1 MYKAEFRYRDAM
13 LALTAQPDGKGWRI
27 TLPDGTECVVPYAEV
42 VGDRVVLHTDTG
54 CVALAF
60 ARTAH
65 GLEIQYR
72 GRVYRFQ
79 RVEAFAG
86 AAPLAHSSAEGA
98 LTAPMPGLVSKV
110 FVQQGERVEAGQR
123 LLVLEAMKTEQ
134 ALRAPFA
141 GVVARLNAREGDL
154 VQEGAVL
161 IVLEESLDSDAGTRK
176 PPP

>member
-1 MYKAEFRYRDAM
+1 MYRAEFRYRDAT

-27 TLPDGTECVVPYAEV
+27 TLPDSMERVVRHAEV
-42 VGDRVVLHTDTG
+42 VGDRLVLHTEAG
-54 CVALAF
+54 RVVLAF
-60 ARTAH
+60 VRTAQ

-79 RVEAFAG
+79 RVEAVAG
-86 AAPLAHSSAEGA
+86 EALTHSSAAGV

-110 FVQQGERVEAGQR
+110 FVEQGARVEAGQR

-161 IVLEESLDSDAGTRK
+161 VVVEKSIDNDAGTRE
-176 PPP
+176 PAP

>member
-1 MYKAEFRYRDAM
+1 MYRAEFRYRNAT
-13 LALTAQPDGKGWRI
+13 LALTAQPDGKGWRVV
-27 TLPDGTECVVPYAEV
+27 LPDGTERTVARAEV

-54 CVALAF
+54 RVALAF
-60 ARTAH
+60 VRTAH

-86 AAPLAHSSAEGA
+86 DAPAHSSAEGA

-141 GVVARLNAREGDL
+141 GVVARLNTQEGDL

-161 IVLEESLDSDAGTRK
+161 IVIEESLDSSADIRK
-176 PPP
+176 PPS

>member
-1 MYKAEFRYRDAM
+1 MYKAEFRYRDAT

-27 TLPDGTECVVPYAEV
+27 TLPDSMERAVQHAEIA
-42 VGDRVVLHTDTG
+42 DNRLVLHTEAG
-54 CVALAF
+54 RVALAF
-60 ARTAH
+60 VRTAQ

-86 AAPLAHSSAEGA
+86 DASSAHSSAEGV

-110 FVQQGERVEAGQR
+110 FVEQGARVEAGQR

-141 GVVARLNAREGDL
+141 GVVTRLNAREGDL

-161 IVLEESLDSDAGTRK
+161 VEIAPDA
-176 PPP
+176 P

>member
-1 MYKAEFRYRDAM
+1 MYKAEFRYRDAT
-13 LALTAQPDGKGWRI
+13 LALTAQPDGKGWRVV
-27 TLPDGTECVVPYAEV
+27 LPDGMERAVQHAEIA
-42 VGDRVVLHTDTG
+42 DNRLVLHTEVG
-54 CVALAF
+54 RVALAF
-60 ARTAH
+60 ARTAQ

-110 FVQQGERVEAGQR
+110 FVQQGERVETGQR

-134 ALRAPFA
+134 ALHAPFA
-141 GVVARLNAREGDL
+141 GVVARLNTQEGDL
-154 VQEGAVL
+154 VQEGSVL
-161 IVLEESLDSDAGTRK
+161 IVIEESLDSSADIRK

>member
-1 MYKAEFRYRDAM
+1 MYKAEFRYRDAT
-13 LALTAQPDGKGWRI
+13 LALTAQPDGTGWRI
-27 TLPDGTECVVPYAEV
+27 TLPDGTERAALHAEV
-42 VGDRVVLHTDTG
+42 VGDRLVLHTDTG
-54 CVALAF
+54 RVALAF

-86 AAPLAHSSAEGA
+86 DASSAHSSAEGV

-110 FVQQGERVEAGQR
+110 FVEQGARVEAGQR

-141 GVVARLNAREGDL
+141 GVVARLNTQEGDL

-161 IVLEESLDSDAGTRK
+161 IVIEESLDSSADIRK

>member
-1 MYKAEFRYRDAM
+1 MYRAEFRYRNAT
-13 LALTAQPDGKGWRI
+13 LALTAQPDGKGWRVV
-27 TLPDGTECVVPYAEV
+27 LPDGRECAVQHAEV
-42 VGDRVVLHTDTG
+42 VGDRLVLHTDTG
-54 CVALAF
+54 RVALAF

-86 AAPLAHSSAEGA
+86 DASSAHSSAEGV

-110 FVQQGERVEAGQR
+110 FVEQGARVEAGQR

-161 IVLEESLDSDAGTRK
+161 VEIMPDA
-176 PPP
+176 P

>member
-1 MYKAEFRYRDAM
+1 MYKAEFRYRDAT
-13 LALTAQPDGKGWRI
+13 LALTAQPDGKGWRVV
-27 TLPDGTECVVPYAEV
+27 LPDGTERTVARAEV
-42 VGDRVVLHTDTG
+42 VGDRVVLHTEAG
-54 CVALAF
+54 RVALAF
-60 ARTAH
+60 ARTAQ

-141 GVVARLNAREGDL
+141 GVVARLNTQEGDL

-161 IVLEESLDSDAGTRK
+161 IVIEESLDSDAGTRK

>member
-1 MYKAEFRYRDAM
+1 MYKAEFRYRDAT

-27 TLPDGTECVVPYAEV
+27 TLPDGMERAVQHAEIA
-42 VGDRVVLHTDTG
+42 DNRLVLHTDTG
-54 CVALAF
+54 RVALAF

-79 RVEAFAG
+79 RVEAFTG
-86 AAPLAHSSAEGA
+86 DAPAHSSAEGA

-141 GVVARLNAREGDL
+141 GVVARLNTQEGDL

>member
-1 MYKAEFRYRDAM
+1 MYKAEFRYRDAT
-13 LALTAQPDGKGWRI
+13 LALTAQPDGKGWRVV
-27 TLPDGTECVVPYAEV
+27 LPDGTERTVARAEV
-42 VGDRVVLHTDTG
+42 VGDRVVLHTEAG

-60 ARTAH
+60 ARTAQ

-110 FVQQGERVEAGQR
+110 FVQQGERVETGQR

-141 GVVARLNAREGDL
+141 GVVARLNTQEGDL

-161 IVLEESLDSDAGTRK
+161 IVIEESLDSDAGTRK